1 MIDYTNALE
10 ERLAGRET
18 EFAAAMTTTQTNV
31 MDEMKATW
39 DQQQKFME
47 MMITK
52 LASGGDNNGNNNGGQ
67 GGANGGERDN
77 HKYPECKHCGKRG
90 IHALKPETC
99 RTCLAKKN
107 GGVWEILDRR

>member
-18 EFAAAMTTTQTNV
+18 EFVAAMTTTQTNV
-31 MDEMKATW
+31 MDEMKAMRE
-39 DQQQKFME
+39 QNQKFME

-52 LASGGDNNGNNNGGQ
+52 MASGGNNNGNNNGGK
-67 GGANGGERDN
+67 GGANGGANRE

-99 RTCLAKKN
+99 RTYLAKQN
-107 GGVWEILDRR
+107 GGS